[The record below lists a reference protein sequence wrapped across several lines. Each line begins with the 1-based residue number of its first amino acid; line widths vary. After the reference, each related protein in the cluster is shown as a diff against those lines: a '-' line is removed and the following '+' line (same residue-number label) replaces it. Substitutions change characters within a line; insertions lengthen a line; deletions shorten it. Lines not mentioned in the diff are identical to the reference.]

1 MTELEDVLNPENW
14 TTSELFNYC
23 QVLSIIAPDE
33 EFENWKHNRTDLLRM
48 VKDDIANN
56 INNVDL

>member
-1 MTELEDVLNPENW
+1 MQELENYLDPENW

-23 QVLSIIAPDE
+23 QVLNIISIEDR
-33 EFENWKHNRTDLLRM
+33 FEDWIYNRSDLLQL

-56 INNVDL
+56 INSVEL